1 MNKVPHIKSCD
12 QREQQNT
19 PLFLKEKGGA
29 GERGNFFSR
38 EKKFPLSPA
47 HSHFTLIELLVV
59 IAIIAILAA
68 ILLPALQSARERGRS
83 ANCISNLK
91 QLGIG
96 ITNYID
102 ASDNWLPYPFN
113 RATAS
118 GMKNYTWVGA
128 LHAAKCISG
137 KNKNSA
143 MYAQSGVASAQP
155 VAAILECPS
164 SAGTDKGWSNS
175 YSSSSAD
182 YGITNYIIDSKF
194 NNDGCKFSQIKPSAD
209 KIMLADA
216 RNIVFNTI
224 TETNAAGIQLRHK
237 RRFNFLATDFS
248 VHNHERLINN
258 VQITKRVTGN

>member
-1 MNKVPHIKSCD
+1 MRV
-12 QREQQNT
+12 R
-19 PLFLKEKGGA
+19 EKGKPGA
-29 GERGNFFSR
+29 DVRLFSR
-38 EKKFPLSPA
+38 EKKFFPSPIKP
-47 HSHFTLIELLVV
+47 FTLIELLVV

-143 MYAQSGVASAQP
+143 MYAQSGIAGAQP

-194 NNDGCKFSQIKPSAD
+194 TNDGCKFSQIKPSAG